1 MFFSQKILPI
11 IYNLIT
17 YLNQSRM
24 IGDTVTIAMKV
35 RWDAMYEKIEKDNF
49 VEKFI
54 VE

>member
-1 MFFSQKILPI
+1 
-11 IYNLIT
+11 
-17 YLNQSRM
+17 M

-35 RWDAMYEKIEKDNF
+35 KWDAMYDQISKDF